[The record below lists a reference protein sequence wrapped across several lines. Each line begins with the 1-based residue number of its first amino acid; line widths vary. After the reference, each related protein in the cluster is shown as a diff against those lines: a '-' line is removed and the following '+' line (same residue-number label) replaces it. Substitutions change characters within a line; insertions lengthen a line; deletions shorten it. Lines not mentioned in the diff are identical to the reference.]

1 MTKGKDA
8 YEEIRHLL
16 ALRVSDD
23 LTAEE
28 AAQVDQ
34 EARYSEKCRSEL
46 ESFAGTLQVLRDAGA
61 EKLPTDDRPSLWLRL
76 EPKLGPAGKQRRR
89 RIPFIHTWQL
99 AAACVA
105 LFALTV
111 FVEYQPAR
119 PAIQYNTNGNTVVD
133 FHGPSS
139 GQGVRPATQAL
150 IRPLFGVVVQEMNPE
165 LRRRLGVPGQAGVV
179 VIDVSRG
186 SSAEAAHL
194 KRGDVILSVDGVAI
208 ETPTDMVRVLR
219 HRKSGEEVQVELLRG
234 GVQVLESVRLGSP
247 QARNQMEPGRKSR
260 TNNFHREAFDAS
272 DRHDLA
278 KNSSVLLAKA
288 A

>member
-16 ALRVSDD
+16 PLRVSDD
-23 LTAEE
+23 LTADE

-46 ESFAGTLQVLRDAGA
+46 ESFAGTLQILRDASA

-89 RIPFIHTWQL
+89 RLPFVQTWQL

-105 LFALTV
+105 LIALTV
-111 FVEYQPAR
+111 VVEYQPSR
-119 PAIQYNTNGNTVVD
+119 PAIQYNSAGNTVVD
-133 FHGPSS
+133 FRGPAD
-139 GQGVRPATQAL
+139 PARAISQAA
-150 IRPLFGVVVQEMNPE
+150 IRPLLGAVVQEMNPE
-165 LRRRLGVPGQAGVV
+165 LRRRLGVPGQVGVV

-186 SSAEAAHL
+186 SSADAAHL

-208 ETPTDMVRVLR
+208 EAPADMVRVLR
-219 HRKSGEEVQVELLRG
+219 HRKSGDEVQVEILRG
-234 GVQVLESVRLGSP
+234 GVQVLESIRLGTP
-247 QARNQMEPGRKSR
+247 QARNLIDPNRKSKA
-260 TNNFHREAFDAS
+260 NNYHQEAFNNTE
-272 DRHDLA
+272 RHDLA
-278 KNSSVLLAKA
+278 EFSDIGNWSRV
-288 A
+288 